1 MRAGP
6 LSDSPVIKT
15 LNEKFVNTWV
25 LLRELPEL
33 IGGAKGEVVSRV
45 AQKMKDHYT
54 DSVDILVLTPN
65 AEVIM
70 HQPEMALPYRN
81 QAQAY
86 LTVLQ
91 HSVDAFEGKR
101 ARVGKGS
108 RLDRNPI
115 SLGTELM
122 EILHTFSTSETDTPD
137 YTVVEIDT
145 TPFERGVLHIE
156 IQVGAGEATGTF
168 ELFDADVEILK
179 NKTTDKA
186 LTGAWNVSPGDTG
199 HIFHHFGQGKQHFKL
214 VAIGSGNQK
223 SASNAFL
230 ARVSVIPP
238 FKK

>member
-6 LSDSPVIKT
+6 LSNTEVIKT

-33 IGGAKGEVVSRV
+33 IDGAKGEVASLI
-45 AQKMKDHYT
+45 AKAMKRHYT
-54 DSVDILVLTPN
+54 DSVDILALTPD

-86 LTVLQ
+86 LTVLR
-91 HSVDAFEGKR
+91 HSVDAFKGKR
-101 ARVGKGS
+101 ARVGNASK
-108 RLDRNPI
+108 LDRNPI
-115 SLGTELM
+115 SLGTELI
-122 EILHTFSTSETDTPD
+122 EILHTFSTSGTDTPD
-137 YTVVEIDT
+137 YTVVEIDA

-168 ELFDADVEILK
+168 ELFDADVEILT
-179 NKTTDKA
+179 NKTTNKA

-199 HIFHHFGQGKQHFKL
+199 HIFHNFGQGQHFKL
-214 VAIGSGNQK
+214 VATGAKNRKGGL
-223 SASNAFL
+223 NAFL
-230 ARVSVIPP
+230 ARVSVVPP
-238 FKK
+238 FEQ

>member
-6 LSDSPVIKT
+6 LSNSEVIKT

-33 IGGAKGEVVSRV
+33 IGDAKGETASLV
-45 AQKMKDHYT
+45 AKEMKRHYT
-54 DSVDILVLTPN
+54 DSVDILALTPD

-81 QAQAY
+81 HAQAY
-86 LTVLQ
+86 LSVLL
-91 HSVDAFEGKR
+91 HAVDAFEGKR
-101 ARVGKGS
+101 RRVGKGS

-122 EILHTFSTSETDTPD
+122 EILHTFGTSDTDTPD
-137 YTVVEIDT
+137 YAVVEIDT

-156 IQVGAGEATGTF
+156 IQVGTGKTVGTF
-168 ELFDADVEILK
+168 ELFDADVEILTK
-179 NKTTDKA
+179 EATDKA
-186 LTGAWNVSPGDTG
+186 LTGTWNVAPDSIG
-199 HIFHHFGQGKQHFKL
+199 HIFHHFGQSQQHFKL
-214 VAIGSGNQK
+214 VATGAKNQK
-223 SASNAFL
+223 GNPNAFL

-238 FKK
+238 FEK

>member
-6 LSDSPVIKT
+6 LSDSLVIKT

-25 LLRELPEL
+25 LLRELSEL
-33 IGGAKGEVVSRV
+33 IDGAKGEVASLI
-45 AQKMKDHYT
+45 AQAMTDHYT
-54 DSVDILVLTPN
+54 DSVDILALTPD

-86 LTVLQ
+86 LTVLR
-91 HSVDAFEGKR
+91 HSVDAFKGKR
-101 ARVGKGS
+101 ARVGNASK
-108 RLDRNPI
+108 LDRNPI
-115 SLGTELM
+115 SLGTELK
-122 EILHTFSTSETDTPD
+122 EILHTFSTSDTDTPD

-168 ELFDADVEILK
+168 ELFDADVEFSAK
-179 NKTTDKA
+179 KDKA
-186 LTGAWNVSPGDTG
+186 LTGAWNVPPDSTG
-199 HIFHHFGQGKQHFKL
+199 HIFHHFKQGKRHFKL

-238 FKK
+238 FEK

>member
-6 LSDSPVIKT
+6 LSDSLVIKT

-54 DSVDILVLTPN
+54 DSVDILALTPD

-81 QAQAY
+81 QVQAY

-91 HSVDAFEGKR
+91 HSVDTFEGKR
-101 ARVGKGS
+101 TRVGKGS

-122 EILHTFSTSETDTPD
+122 EILHTFSTSDTDTPD
-137 YTVVEIDT
+137 YTVIEIDA
-145 TPFERGVLHIE
+145 TPFERGILHIE

-168 ELFDADVEILK
+168 ELFDPDVEILT

-186 LTGAWNVSPGDTG
+186 LTGAWNVPPDSTG
-199 HIFHHFGQGKQHFKL
+199 HIFHHFRQGKRHFKL

-238 FKK
+238 FEK

>member
-6 LSDSPVIKT
+6 LSDSAVIKT

-45 AQKMKDHYT
+45 AQNMKTHYT
-54 DSVDILVLTPN
+54 DSVDILALTPD

-86 LTVLQ
+86 LSVLQ
-91 HSVDAFEGKR
+91 HTVDVFEGKR
-101 ARVGKGS
+101 TRVGKGS

-122 EILHTFSTSETDTPD
+122 EILHTFSTSDTDTPD
-137 YTVVEIDT
+137 YTVVDIDT
-145 TPFERGVLHIE
+145 TPFERGILHIE
-156 IQVGAGEATGTF
+156 IQVGAGEAAGT
-168 ELFDADVEILK
+168 V
-179 NKTTDKA
+179 
-186 LTGAWNVSPGDTG
+186 
-199 HIFHHFGQGKQHFKL
+199 
-214 VAIGSGNQK
+214 
-223 SASNAFL
+223 
-230 ARVSVIPP
+230 
-238 FKK
+238 

>member
-6 LSDSPVIKT
+6 LSNSEVIKT

-33 IGGAKGEVVSRV
+33 IGDAKGETASLV
-45 AQKMKDHYT
+45 AKEMKRHYT
-54 DSVDILVLTPN
+54 DSVDILALTPD

-81 QAQAY
+81 HAQAY
-86 LTVLQ
+86 LSVLL
-91 HSVDAFEGKR
+91 HAVDAFEGKR
-101 ARVGKGS
+101 RRVGKGS

-122 EILHTFSTSETDTPD
+122 EILHTFGTSDTDTPD
-137 YTVVEIDT
+137 YAVVEIDT

-156 IQVGAGEATGTF
+156 IQVGTGETVGTF
-168 ELFDADVEILK
+168 ELFDADVEILTK
-179 NKTTDKA
+179 EATDKA
-186 LTGAWNVSPGDTG
+186 LTGTWNVAPDSIG
-199 HIFHHFGQGKQHFKL
+199 HIFHHFGQSQQHFKL
-214 VAIGSGNQK
+214 VATGAKNQK
-223 SASNAFL
+223 GNPNAFL

-238 FKK
+238 FEK

>member
-6 LSDSPVIKT
+6 LSNTEVIKT

-33 IGGAKGEVVSRV
+33 IVGAKGEVASLI
-45 AQKMKDHYT
+45 AKAMKRYYT
-54 DSVDILVLTPN
+54 DSVDILALTPD

-101 ARVGKGS
+101 TRVGEQSK
-108 RLDRNPI
+108 LDRNPI

-137 YTVVEIDT
+137 YTVIDIDA
-145 TPFERGVLHIE
+145 TPFEHGILHIE
-156 IQVGAGEATGTF
+156 IQVGAGEATGRF

-186 LTGAWNVSPGDTG
+186 LTGAWNVSPDSTG
-199 HIFHHFGQGKQHFKL
+199 HIFHHFRQGKQHFKL
-214 VAIGSGNQK
+214 IATGSGNQK

-238 FKK
+238 FEK

>member
-1 MRAGP
+1 M
-6 LSDSPVIKT
+6 
-15 LNEKFVNTWV
+15 

-33 IGGAKGEVVSRV
+33 INGVKGEVASLIAKEIKR
-45 AQKMKDHYT
+45 HYT
-54 DSVDILVLTPN
+54 DSVDILALTPD

-86 LTVLQ
+86 LSVLR

-101 ARVGKGS
+101 ARVGNTSK
-108 RLDRNPI
+108 LDRNPI

-122 EILHTFSTSETDTPD
+122 EILHVFNTSDTDTPD

-156 IQVGAGEATGTF
+156 IQVGAGKAAGTF
-168 ELFDADVEILK
+168 ELFGADTEILT

-186 LTGAWNVSPGDTG
+186 LTGAWNVSPGNTG
-199 HIFHHFGQGKQHFKL
+199 HIFHHFRQGTQHFKL
-214 VAIGSGNQK
+214 VATGTGNQK

-238 FKK
+238 FQK

>member
-6 LSDSPVIKT
+6 LSNSEVIKT

-33 IGGAKGEVVSRV
+33 IGGAKGETASLV
-45 AQKMKDHYT
+45 AKEMKRHYT
-54 DSVDILVLTPN
+54 DSVDILALTPD

-81 QAQAY
+81 QPQAY
-86 LTVLQ
+86 LSVLL
-91 HSVDAFEGKR
+91 HAVDAFEGKR
-101 ARVGKGS
+101 RRVGKGS

-122 EILHTFSTSETDTPD
+122 EILHTFSTSDTDTPD

-156 IQVGAGEATGTF
+156 IQVGAGEAVGTF
-168 ELFDADVEILK
+168 ELFDPDVEILTK
-179 NKTTDKA
+179 EATGKA
-186 LTGAWNVSPGDTG
+186 LTGAWNVAPDSIG
-199 HIFHHFGQGKQHFKL
+199 HIFHHFGQSQQHFKL
-214 VAIGSGNQK
+214 VATGAKNQK
-223 SASNAFL
+223 GDPNAFL

-238 FKK
+238 FEK

>member
-6 LSDSPVIKT
+6 LSNPDVIKT

-33 IGGAKGEVVSRV
+33 IGGAKGEVVSLV
-45 AQKMKDHYT
+45 AQKMKYHYT
-54 DSVDILVLTPN
+54 DSVDILALSPD

-86 LTVLQ
+86 LSVLQ

-101 ARVGKGS
+101 ARVGNASK
-108 RLDRNPI
+108 LDRNPI
-115 SLGTELM
+115 SLGTALM
-122 EILHTFSTSETDTPD
+122 EILHIFNTSDPDTPD

-145 TPFERGVLHIE
+145 TPFDRGALHIE
-156 IQVGAGEATGTF
+156 IQVGAGKAAGTF
-168 ELFDADVEILK
+168 ELFDADTEILTK
-179 NKTTDKA
+179 GAADKA
-186 LTGAWNVSPGDTG
+186 LTGAWNVSPGNTG
-199 HIFHHFGQGKQHFKL
+199 HIFHHFRQGTQHFKL
-214 VAIGSGNQK
+214 VATGTGNQK

-238 FKK
+238 FQK

>member
-6 LSDSPVIKT
+6 LSNPEIIKT
-15 LNEKFVNTWV
+15 LNERFVNTWV

-33 IGGAKGEVVSRV
+33 IGGAKGEGVSLV
-45 AQKMKDHYT
+45 AQKMKHYYT
-54 DSVDILVLTPN
+54 DSVDILALTPD

-86 LTVLQ
+86 LTVLR
-91 HSVDAFEGKR
+91 HAVDTFEGKR
-101 ARVGKGS
+101 ARVGNASK
-108 RLDRNPI
+108 LDRNPI

-122 EILHTFSTSETDTPD
+122 EILHVFNTSDPDTPD

-145 TPFERGVLHIE
+145 TPFERGALHIE
-156 IQVGAGEATGTF
+156 IQVGAGETTGTF
-168 ELFDADVEILK
+168 ELFDADTEILT

-186 LTGAWNVSPGDTG
+186 LTGAWNVSPGNTG
-199 HIFHHFGQGKQHFKL
+199 HIFHHFRQGTQHFKL
-214 VAIGSGNQK
+214 VATGTGNQK
-223 SASNAFL
+223 STSNAFL

-238 FKK
+238 FQK

>member
-1 MRAGP
+1 M
-6 LSDSPVIKT
+6 
-15 LNEKFVNTWV
+15 

-33 IGGAKGEVVSRV
+33 IDGTKGEVVSLI
-45 AQKMKDHYT
+45 AKEMKRHYT
-54 DSVDILVLTPN
+54 DSVDILALTPD

-86 LTVLQ
+86 LTVLR
-91 HSVDAFEGKR
+91 HSVDAFKGKR
-101 ARVGKGS
+101 TQVGKGS

-122 EILHTFSTSETDTPD
+122 EILHTFSTSDTDIPN
-137 YTVVEIDT
+137 YTVVEIDA
-145 TPFERGVLHIE
+145 TPFERGILHIE
-156 IQVGAGEATGTF
+156 IQVGASEATGTF
-168 ELFDADVEILK
+168 ELFDADVEILT

-214 VAIGSGNQK
+214 VATGSGNQK

-230 ARVSVIPP
+230 ARVFVIPP
-238 FKK
+238 YEK